1 MKFVA
6 NEKHGEVSALF
17 ERPDD
22 AVVLYVLAHGAGAGM
37 RHRFMDAI
45 AAALHQRAVAT
56 FRFNFP
62 FTEAGAGRPD
72 HKQWLLATI
81 RSAVDAAASA
91 APDLPLVA
99 GGKSM
104 GGRMT
109 STAQAQAPLP
119 GVRGLVFLGFPLHPP
134 KRESVERA
142 DHLANVRVPMLFLQG
157 TRDDLA
163 QLDLIEQVCGSLGDR
178 ATLHIVDTAD
188 HGFHVL
194 KRSGRTDEEALTEI
208 ADATAAF
215 AIGLAT

>member
-6 NEKHGEVSALF
+6 NEKHGEVSALL

-22 AVVLYVLAHGAGAGM
+22 ARVLYVLAHGAGAGM
-37 RHRFMDAI
+37 RHQFMDAI
-45 AAALHQRAVAT
+45 AAALHERAVAT

-62 FTEAGAGRPD
+62 FTEAGKGRPD
-72 HKQWLLATI
+72 HKKWLIPTI
-81 RSAVDAAASA
+81 RAAVDAAAKA

-109 STAQAQAPLP
+109 STAQSETPLP

-134 KRESVERA
+134 KRDSTASA
-142 DHLANVRVPMLFLQG
+142 DHLTDVQIPMLFMQG
-157 TRDDLA
+157 TRDGLA
-163 QLDLIEQVCGSLGDR
+163 RLDLITQVSDSLGDR

-194 KRSGRTDEEALTEI
+194 KRSGRTDDGVLAELAGVVG
-208 ADATAAF
+208 DWTAA
-215 AIGLAT
+215 L